1 MNTPETYPTSPRRSD
16 AIADEVEPKPPS
28 TEWRLPSG
36 QSLAE
41 FALSAG
47 LPAKGIF
54 APVRKPARR
63 PVADER

>member
-1 MNTPETYPTSPRRSD
+1 MNTRETYPASPGQSD
-16 AIADEVEPKPPS
+16 AIADEVEREPIS

-63 PVADER
+63 PVATER